1 MYRINLSNHEEN
13 ITIPLMQYDSNYEV
27 RIAVEENL
35 KYKTVYVDIET
46 SLGNV
51 LHCPADTIDDRIVRF
66 WVDTQI
72 SWKAGN
78 YKAQIIV
85 YNQDDL
91 TKVVSYYP
99 VTLQISPSV
108 KTHYDDPYE
117 TAKAEVDELVN
128 EGYKYAES
136 WAHGG
141 TGKRDGEDTDNSKYW
156 SVISQSW
163 TKGGTSK
170 RTGEDTDNA
179 KYYSDLAKSAYT
191 KIEDTTEAKL
201 SERITALE
209 TGVETASIEI
219 GTIDHEMDCYPTVDL
234 YLFDGGAGCG
244 SPDAVVC
251 GGSSMVH
258 VSCSYEHT
266 DRDHTKVSANSKVL
280 VDSNGVTLTVDSIN
294 KVKTGQYAV
303 VFKDSARSGALI
315 LR

>member
-35 KYKTVYVDIET
+35 KYKTVYVDVET

-72 SWKAGN
+72 SWKAGK

-99 VTLQISPSV
+99 VFLKISPSV

-117 TAKAEVDELVN
+117 TAKAEVDKLIN
-128 EGYKYAES
+128 EGYKWAES
-136 WAHGG
+136 WAHGE
-141 TGKRDGEDTDNSKYW
+141 TGKRDGENTDNAKYW
-156 SVISQSW
+156 STISNSW
-163 TKGGTSK
+163 AKGGTG
-170 RTGEDTDNA
+170 RRVGEDTDNA
-179 KYYSDLAKSAYT
+179 KYYSEIAKSEYK

-201 SERITALE
+201 SARISALE
-209 TGVETASIEI
+209 TGKETESIVI
-219 GTIDHEMDCYPTVDL
+219 GTIDHEMNCYPTVDL
-234 YLFDGGAGCG
+234 YLFDGGAGC
-244 SPDAVVC
+244 SSVENVTC
-251 GGSSMVH
+251 GGTSLVH
-258 VSCSYEHT
+258 VMCSYEHT
-266 DRDHTKVSANSKVL
+266 DMNHTKVSASPKVL
-280 VDSNGVTLTVDSIN
+280 VDSNGVSLTVDQIN
-294 KVKTGQYAV
+294 KVRNGQYAV
-303 VFKDSARSGALI
+303 VFKDSVRTGALI